1 MAQTLVNVLAV
12 TNLAAGGTVTI
23 AHGLESNGASVAPTL
38 VFPDRPTGIA
48 VQSVTAT
55 NVVFVNS
62 GITTA
67 SANFRCERGWQP
79 EVDASTV
86 TALLYKGGG
95 TAGGASSVQQV
106 AVLANSV
113 ATVVANNAAN
123 GDLPLTY
130 AVPAN
135 TYKAGST
142 VRMRIAGTLNV
153 AVGATNVTLAVWAN
167 AAKDTFSSITIAGIN
182 PGAYPFA
189 FDIMG
194 TVNSTVAQVFGSA
207 QGTAN
212 VSAASSTAANGT
224 LNAAVANTIT
234 ANVAFTAPNNG
245 TNLTVQQMTIDLAV

>member
-1 MAQTLVNVLAV
+1 MAQTLVNIVAV
-12 TNLAAGGTVTI
+12 SNLAAGATTTL
-23 AHGLESNGASVAPTL
+23 AHGLESNDAAVAPTL

-48 VQSVTAT
+48 VQSVTT
-55 NVVFVNS
+55 TSVVFINR

-79 EVDASTV
+79 EVNALTV
-86 TALLYKGGG
+86 TPLLYAGGG

-113 ATVVANNAAN
+113 PTVVANGVAN

-142 VRMRIAGTLNV
+142 VRVRIAGTLNV

-167 AAKDTFSSITIAGIN
+167 AAKDTFSSITINGVN

-234 ANVAFTAPNNG
+234 ANVAFTAANAG